1 MPNPPQPPH
10 GRPRAGGRTSTWWP
24 LISYVLVSLA
34 LLASI
39 AGLGYWAGR
48 RSRPPPIGFAVPTAA
63 PPVPITAY
71 IAGEVAEPGVY
82 TIAPA
87 SRVIDLV
94 VAAGGLLPD
103 ADHAA
108 LNLAARV
115 TDGQRVIVPAI
126 RAAAGPPVLSAND
139 RAAAEGPPRG
149 GRAVTA
155 PAGPVNLNTASPA
168 DLVSLPR
175 IGPATAAAIVEW
187 RDLNGGFKSVD
198 DLLMVKGIGTSTL
211 EALRPYVTA
220 P

>member
-1 MPNPPQPPH
+1 
-10 GRPRAGGRTSTWWP
+10 
-24 LISYVLVSLA
+24 
-34 LLASI
+34 
-39 AGLGYWAGR
+39 
-48 RSRPPPIGFAVPTAA
+48 
-63 PPVPITAY
+63 VPITAY

-94 VAAGGLLPD
+94 VAAGGLSPG

-126 RAAAGPPVLSAND
+126 RAAAYPSVPSQTGETAAGGSS
-139 RAAAEGPPRG
+139 RAGQAA
-149 GRAVTA
+149 TA
-155 PAGPVNLNTASPA
+155 PAGPMNLNTASPT
-168 DLVSLPR
+168 DLASLPR

-198 DLLMVKGIGTSTL
+198 DLQMVKGIGTSTL